1 MTNPLNL
8 KNYKK
13 YLILRYETDNQ
24 IRVEQTG
31 FQNGDENVVRGSY
44 SYVGPD
50 GVTYT
55 THYIADRNGYRAYG
69 AHLPTQPEE
78 VIQQQAKIP
87 QQVTFVTPRP
97 YAVAPIS
104 STYSPYVSSTIS
116 PYVHPQHHNVVIQ
129 STPAPYYDGVISRT
143 LSAPHYS
150 TGFSSLGK

>member
-1 MTNPLNL
+1 M
-8 KNYKK
+8 KQS
-13 YLILRYETDNQ
+13 LIPFRYETENQ
-24 IRVEQTG
+24 IKVEQTG

-78 VIQQQAKIP
+78 VIQQQARIP

-104 STYSPYVSSTIS
+104 STYSPYVSSTSS
-116 PYVHPQHHNVVIQ
+116 PYSPHYNVVIN

-143 LSAPHYS
+143 LSAPHFS
-150 TGFSSLGK
+150 SGFSSLGK